1 MNSTFYITFDVRA
14 SHAHSG
20 IEILAHI
27 DNQEPQIIKVAA
39 TPQTVRLAV
48 DDEVEAT
55 HQLCIEMRG
64 KTSDHTT
71 LDADGNITSDVL
83 VFIEKLAI
91 DEIYLESKVYNLSK
105 YTHDHN
111 GTSAMTDDRFFGPMG
126 CNGTVTVEF
135 ATPIYLWFLE
145 NG

>member
-1 MNSTFYITFDVRA
+1 MASTVYVTFDVRA
-14 SHAHSG
+14 SHADSG

-27 DNQEPQIIKVAA
+27 DNQEPQIITVAA
-39 TPQTVRLAV
+39 TPQTVRLPV

-55 HQLCIEMRG
+55 HQLRIKMRG

-91 DEIYLESKVYNLSK
+91 DEIHLESIVYNLSK
-105 YTHDHN
+105 YSHDHN
-111 GTSAMTDDRFFGPMG
+111 GTSAMTDDKFFGPMG
-126 CNGTVTVEF
+126 CNGTVELEF
-135 ATPIYLWFLE
+135 ATPVYLWILE
-145 NG
+145 NI